1 VDRGWSLEIY
11 PGVDRST
18 QPSQPIMSTEKIEPD
33 YDAVPFPSDSS
44 RSRPSLHDVYKSFQ
58 RNPASASYPVF
69 HTPVYND
76 PAGSSWGA
84 RRAASPHTLVT
95 PRPVVASHYP
105 GPQQH
110 AARLTTI
117 DSVGFLEAGLQGR
130 YIPWNDDRRDHLDE
144 GSENLAHSKDPIQ
157 EEKDRLTAADVEY
170 ERLEAMDTKEREKY
184 LKKKRIEFHVTCG
197 YLQANVSTPV
207 LIHELFVAI
216 YNRHNFLLR
225 LARALLT
232 FGAPSHRIESQ
243 LQDCAQILDVKA
255 EFVHIPSL
263 IICSFYDPEFE
274 GPNTQLVQVNGAL
287 DLGILHQIHLIYRD
301 VVHDEIS
308 AKVGTTL
315 LNELLV
321 SKPIYGPYALMTFSF
336 LMSFLICPLAFGGSL
351 LDTSVAGVGA
361 IIVSFMKFRVATKSE
376 VYGHVFE

>member
-1 VDRGWSLEIY
+1 MSL
-11 PGVDRST
+11 VST
-18 QPSQPIMSTEKIEPD
+18 FKP
-33 YDAVPFPSDSS
+33 
-44 RSRPSLHDVYKSFQ
+44 
-58 RNPASASYPVF
+58 
-69 HTPVYND
+69 TPLI
-76 PAGSSWGA
+76 WC
-84 RRAASPHTLVT
+84 LF
-95 PRPVVASHYP
+95 
-105 GPQQH
+105 
-110 AARLTTI
+110 
-117 DSVGFLEAGLQGR
+117 VGFSL
-130 YIPWNDDRRDHLDE
+130 
-144 GSENLAHSKDPIQ
+144 
-157 EEKDRLTAADVEY
+157 
-170 ERLEAMDTKEREKY
+170 
-184 LKKKRIEFHVTCG
+184 
-197 YLQANVSTPV
+197 
-207 LIHELFVAI
+207 AI

-274 GPNTQLVQVNGAL
+274 GPNTQLVQVNGSL

-321 SKPIYGPYALMTFSF
+321 SKPIYGSWALMSFSF
-336 LMSFLICPLAFGGSL
+336 LMSFMICPLAFGGSL
-351 LDTSVAGVGA
+351 VDTSVAGLGA

>member
-1 VDRGWSLEIY
+1 
-11 PGVDRST
+11 
-18 QPSQPIMSTEKIEPD
+18 M
-33 YDAVPFPSDSS
+33 
-44 RSRPSLHDVYKSFQ
+44 
-58 RNPASASYPVF
+58 
-69 HTPVYND
+69 
-76 PAGSSWGA
+76 
-84 RRAASPHTLVT
+84 
-95 PRPVVASHYP
+95 
-105 GPQQH
+105 
-110 AARLTTI
+110 RLI
-117 DSVGFLEAGLQGR
+117 
-130 YIPWNDDRRDHLDE
+130 
-144 GSENLAHSKDPIQ
+144 
-157 EEKDRLTAADVEY
+157 
-170 ERLEAMDTKEREKY
+170 
-184 LKKKRIEFHVTCG
+184 
-197 YLQANVSTPV
+197 
-207 LIHELFVAI
+207 AI

-232 FGAPSHRIESQ
+232 YGAPSHRIESQ

-274 GPNTQLVQVNGAL
+274 GPNTQLVQVNGSL

-321 SKPIYGPYALMTFSF
+321 SKPIYGPWALMSFSF

-351 LDTSVAGVGA
+351 VDTSVAGVGA
-361 IIVSFMKFRVATKSE
+361 IIVSFMKFRIATKSE

>member
-1 VDRGWSLEIY
+1 
-11 PGVDRST
+11 
-18 QPSQPIMSTEKIEPD
+18 MSAEKIEPD

-44 RSRPSLHDVYKSFQ
+44 RSRPSLHDMYQSFQ
-58 RNPASASYPVF
+58 RNPASVSYPVF
-69 HTPVYND
+69 HIPVYD
-76 PAGSSWGA
+76 DTTGSSGRT
-84 RRAASPHTLVT
+84 RRAASLHTLAAHRSVAT
-95 PRPVVASHYP
+95 PRYPRPQQHIARLNTIDSEGSSEP
-105 GPQQH
+105 GPQ
-110 AARLTTI
+110 
-117 DSVGFLEAGLQGR
+117 GR
-130 YIPWNDDRRDHLDE
+130 HIPWNDNSRDGLNEDLEKHSL
-144 GSENLAHSKDPIQ
+144 SKDPIQ
-157 EEKDRLTAADVEY
+157 EEKERLTVAEIEY

-197 YLQANVSTPV
+197 YPTQCFRIGVDLWV
-207 LIHELFVAI
+207 FVAI

-274 GPNTQLVQVNGAL
+274 GPNTQLVQVNGSL

-321 SKPIYGPYALMTFSF
+321 SKPIYGPYSLMSFSF

-351 LDTSVAGVGA
+351 VDTSVAGVGA
-361 IIVSFMKFRVATKSE
+361 IIVSFMKFRIATKSE